1 MNHLTRNDY
10 ATALRLLAALEQQA
24 GDREALLAA
33 LLGAVASYVACE
45 SVQAAVLE
53 ASACDAARPFTLVAS
68 ADDAGAT
75 LAVPLAPMGSGLLC
89 VVLRRHRTTFSP
101 RDGERLALLQPH
113 LAFLCR
119 QAGLFEAGAQ
129 GPAGGGSRLHVM
141 PPSLQPLTPR
151 EAEVMR
157 WLSFGKT
164 DADIAAVLAISK
176 RTVHK
181 HLEHIY
187 EKLGVETRTA
197 AVMAAGRGKTA
208 PVSAG
213 RP

>member
-24 GDREALLAA
+24 GDREALLDA
-33 LLGAVASYVACE
+33 LLRAVANFVACE
-45 SVQAAVLE
+45 AVHAAVLD
-53 ASACDAARPFTLVAS
+53 ASLCDASRPFTLVAS

-101 RDGERLALLQPH
+101 RDHERLALLQPH

-119 QAGLFEAGAQ
+119 QAMPTDAGAQ
-129 GPAGGGSRLHVM
+129 ASNWTGAE
-141 PPSLQPLTPR
+141 PSPSSQRLTPR
-151 EAEVMR
+151 ETEVMR

-187 EKLGVETRTA
+187 DKLGVETRTA
-197 AVMAAGRGKTA
+197 AVRVAARVGG
-208 PVSAG
+208 
-213 RP
+213 